1 MTTASALPDQLL
13 LDSFSAAGP
22 DAVEA
27 GNVWLAA
34 YRQETGRD
42 AVTVGGETIP
52 LPQAVGDEIEGRL
65 DDPLLV
71 GCALWGAALVDGDA
85 ARMVQSALE
94 DAGGRG
100 VTTIVAAAVAAVGSI
115 VGGALGLS
123 SSSKTAKAAKDS
135 AKAAQLNLE
144 ATRLAAAAEIE
155 AAEQKTKQTTILICG
170 IGATILL
177 ALAIWARRK

>member
-1 MTTASALPDQLL
+1 MTTANALPDQLL

-22 DAVEA
+22 DAIEA
-27 GNVWLAA
+27 GNAWLAA

-52 LPQAVGDEIEGRL
+52 LPQAVGDDIEGRL

-71 GCALWGAALVDGDA
+71 GCALWETALVDGDS
-85 ARMVQSALE
+85 ARVVQSALE

-100 VTTIVAAAVAAVGSI
+100 VTTIIAAAVAAVGSI

-123 SSSKTAKAAKDS
+123 SASKTANAAKDS

-155 AAEQKTKQTTILICG
+155 VADQKTQQTTILVAG
-170 IGATILL
+170 LGVTILL
-177 ALAIWARRK
+177 AMAVWSRMK

>member
-1 MTTASALPDQLL
+1 MTTASALPDQLSI
-13 LDSFSAAGP
+13 DSFRAAGP
-22 DAVEA
+22 DAIEA
-27 GNVWLAA
+27 GNAWLAA
-34 YRQETGRD
+34 FRQETGR
-42 AVTVGGETIP
+42 AEVTVGGETIP
-52 LPQAVGDEIEGRL
+52 LPEAVGDDIEGRL

-100 VTTIVAAAVAAVGSI
+100 VATIVAAAVAAVGSI

-123 SSSKTAKAAKDS
+123 SASKTAKAAKDS

-155 AAEQKTKQTTILICG
+155 AAEQKTRQTTILICG
-170 IGATILL
+170 LGVTILL
-177 ALAIWARRK
+177 AMAIWSRRQ